1 MNPLFKLFSHS
12 GYQVWQTL
20 LKNWPFLLAS
30 VVLATLL
37 RRYLDSA
44 RIAAFLYRH
53 QKAGVLAATAAAVG
67 TPLCSCGTTAVVI
80 GMMASRIPWAP
91 VIAFMVASPLTSPQE
106 LIYSAGLFG
115 WPFALAFFAA
125 SVVLG
130 LGGGLAGAVFDKRG
144 WLAGQVRFQKD
155 ETCSACGTCGSRP
168 ANKLIIKET
177 GKTGLRLLLVFLAFT
192 FVGYF
197 VNQLIPSHWITA
209 IFGKNKIYG
218 IPLAATL
225 GLPFYINSEASLP
238 LVRAMLAA
246 GMSPGAA
253 LAFLITGAGTSIG
266 AVTGALAIARW
277 RVIGLVVFTLWA
289 GAMVCGFAFNRAL
302 AAGLF

>member
-1 MNPLFKLFSHS
+1 MNPLLKIFAYTGH
-12 GYQVWQTL
+12 QVWLTL

-30 VVLATLL
+30 VVMATLL

-44 RIAAFLYRH
+44 RIAAFLHRH
-53 QKAGVLAATAAAVG
+53 QKAGVMAATAASVA

-125 SVVLG
+125 SIVLG
-130 LGGGLAGAVFDKRG
+130 LGGGLLGSIFDRHG

-155 ETCSACGTCGSRP
+155 EACGSCGGCPERPSR
-168 ANKLIIKET
+168 KRIVLET
-177 GKTGLRLLLVFLAFT
+177 ARTGLRLLLVFLAFT

-197 VNQLIPSHWITA
+197 VNQLIPGSWIGA
-209 IFGKNKIYG
+209 VFGKNKIYG

-225 GLPFYINSEASLP
+225 GLPFYVNSEASLP

-266 AVTGALAIARW
+266 AISGALAIARW

-289 GAMVCGFAFNRAL
+289 GAMVCGVAFNQAL

>member
-1 MNPLFKLFSHS
+1 MNPLIRIFATTGH
-12 GYQVWQTL
+12 QVWLTL

-30 VVLATLL
+30 VVMATLL
-37 RRYLDSA
+37 RRTLDAS
-44 RIAAFLYRH
+44 RIAAFLRRH
-53 QKAGVLAATAAAVG
+53 QKAGVMAATAASVA

-125 SVVLG
+125 SIVLG
-130 LGGGLAGAVFDKRG
+130 LGGGLLGSIFDRRG

-155 ETCSACGTCGSRP
+155 DACGSCGGCAERP
-168 ANKLIIKET
+168 ARVRIIMET
-177 GKTGLRLLLVFLAFT
+177 ARTGLRLLLVFLVFT

-197 VNQLIPSHWITA
+197 VNQLIPGSWIGSV
-209 IFGKNKIYG
+209 FGRNRIYG

-266 AVTGALAIARW
+266 AISGALAIARW

-289 GAMVCGFAFNRAL
+289 GAMVCGVAFNQAL

>member
-1 MNPLFKLFSHS
+1 MNTLFRLLGETGFM
-12 GYQVWQTL
+12 VWRTL

-37 RRYLDSA
+37 RHYLDSA
-44 RIAAFLYRH
+44 RIAAFLHRH

-80 GMMASRIPWAP
+80 GMMASRLPWAP
-91 VIAFMVASPLTSPQE
+91 VIAFMVSSPLTSPQE

-115 WPFALAFFAA
+115 WPFAAAFFAA
-125 SVVLG
+125 SIVLG
-130 LGGGLAGAVFDKRG
+130 LGGGLAGSIFEKRG

-155 ETCSACGTCGSRP
+155 EACGSCGSCGSRP
-168 ANKLIIKET
+168 AHGRIIMDT

-197 VNQLIPSHWITA
+197 VNRLIPGHWITA
-209 IFGKNKIYG
+209 IFGKNRIYG

-225 GLPFYINSEASLP
+225 GLPFYINSEVSLP

-266 AVTGALAIARW
+266 AVSGALAIARW
-277 RVIGLVVFTLWA
+277 RVIGLVVVTLWL
-289 GAMVCGFAFNRAL
+289 GAMACGFAFDHGL